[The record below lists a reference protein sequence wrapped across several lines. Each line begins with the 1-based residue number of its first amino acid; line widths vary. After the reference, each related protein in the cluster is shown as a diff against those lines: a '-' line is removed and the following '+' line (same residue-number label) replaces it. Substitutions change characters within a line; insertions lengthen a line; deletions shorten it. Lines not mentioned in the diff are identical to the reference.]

1 MAAPSRKCRLS
12 REQRRALE
20 ILTDAGQNGATEA
33 IMLAHGFWREML
45 AELVLAGFAMAVS
58 ETIRTAGPTIKVERY
73 HITRPLAGGRSKVD
87 RSCAQSRRS
96 PTLGRRYLDD

>member
-20 ILTDAGQNGATEA
+20 ILADAGQNGATEA

-45 AELVLAGFAMAVS
+45 AEIVLAGFAMAVS

-73 HITRPLAGGRSKVD
+73 HITA
-87 RSCAQSRRS
+87 A
-96 PTLGRRYLDD
+96 GRRALEG

>member
-1 MAAPSRKCRLS
+1 MAAPSRKSRLS

-20 ILTDAGQNGATEA
+20 ILADAGQNGATEA

-58 ETIRTAGPTIKVERY
+58 ETIGPTINVERY
-73 HITRPLAGGRSKVD
+73 RITA
-87 RSCAQSRRS
+87 A
-96 PTLGRRYLDD
+96 GRRALEG